1 MSDERIF
8 RTEDLPF
15 QSPEASE
22 ALPASLLTRRQVV
35 EALSTKAEESG
46 TPILDVVSTDY
57 GKEDAKIEE
66 QYRVNVVTSPDGH
79 SKLTVKTWDANPTVY
94 RPGLIKGP
102 ERQSMFYLDPSSDD
116 GPSLEYWGDSDTEK
130 HPATEPSAQ
139 ALLGMLL
146 QGVVEKR

>member
-46 TPILDVVSTDY
+46 TPILDVVSTDLV
-57 GKEDAKIEE
+57 KKM
-66 QYRVNVVTSPDGH
+66 P
-79 SKLTVKTWDANPTVY
+79 KLRSNT
-94 RPGLIKGP
+94 GL
-102 ERQSMFYLDPSSDD
+102 
-116 GPSLEYWGDSDTEK
+116 T
-130 HPATEPSAQ
+130 
-139 ALLGMLL
+139 
-146 QGVVEKR
+146 